1 MPLPNGLLW
10 RSRRAPL
17 RLSPLLGRAKAACF
31 GHAGHRNAELGVC
44 VDTEARPFVRV
55 QIDAVPGPVRLS
67 GSPGRWN
74 DGGVRLGILCGGG
87 PAPGMN
93 SVISA
98 ATIEA
103 RNSGWD
109 VLGIMDG
116 FQHLIEGRIEEARPL
131 FITDVSRIQLE
142 GGSIIRTS
150 RANPTVRDEDAADP
164 GWRLNACLKSLQKLG
179 IDALVT
185 IGGDDTA
192 FSASR
197 LAEAAGG
204 GLRVAHVPK
213 TIDNDLPLP
222 GGAPTFGFETARS
235 VGVQLVSN
243 LMTDAITTQRWY
255 LVVAMGRSAGHLALG
270 IGKSAGATL
279 TVIAEEFP
287 RDEPIRLSRLVDVL
301 ETSMLKRIAHGR
313 PFGVAVL
320 AEGIGLR
327 LPQDELQRAMP
338 EVERDEHGNV
348 RLAELELDRLLAKQV
363 KDRFKE
369 RGQDVTV
376 EGKNIGYELRC
387 APPIPFDIEY
397 TRDLGYGAVDY
408 LKRLLE
414 GDEPCMIT
422 IQEGHMVPLPFGS
435 FSAPEKG
442 RVRIR
447 LVNVESSSY
456 RVAREYMIRLDREDL
471 EDPERLR
478 PIAEASGLTP
488 KAFRDRYGYLAEG

>member
-1 MPLPNGLLW
+1 
-10 RSRRAPL
+10 
-17 RLSPLLGRAKAACF
+17 
-31 GHAGHRNAELGVC
+31 
-44 VDTEARPFVRV
+44 
-55 QIDAVPGPVRLS
+55 
-67 GSPGRWN
+67 
-74 DGGVRLGILCGGG
+74 
-87 PAPGMN
+87 MN

-116 FQHLIEGRIEEARPL
+116 FQHLIEGRTEEVRPL
-131 FITDVSRIQLE
+131 QITDVSRIHVQ
-142 GGSIIRTS
+142 GGSVIRTS
-150 RANPTVRDEDAADP
+150 RANPTARDEDAGDP
-164 GWRLNACLKSLQKLG
+164 DWRLHACLASLDKLG
-179 IDALVT
+179 IGALVT

-204 GLRVAHVPK
+204 RLLVAHVPK

-222 GGAPTFGFETARS
+222 DGKPTFGFETARS
-235 VGVQLVSN
+235 VGVELADN
-243 LMTDAITTQRWY
+243 LMADAMTTQRWY

-270 IGKSAGATL
+270 IGKAAGATL

-287 RDEPIRLSRLVDVL
+287 DGEPIRLSHLVDVV

-327 LPQDELQRAMP
+327 LHQDDLREAMP

-348 RLAELELDRLLAKQV
+348 RLAELELDRLLAKLV
-363 KDRFKE
+363 KDRFRE
-369 RGQDVTV
+369 RGSKVTV

-397 TRDLGYGAVDY
+397 TRDLGYGAVEY
-408 LKRLLE
+408 LKRVTQSGE
-414 GDEPCMIT
+414 AGGMIT
-422 IQEGHMVPLPFGS
+422 IQDGHMVPAPFGS
-435 FSAPEKG
+435 FTDPRTG
-442 RVRIR
+442 RVRVRI
-447 LVNVESSSY
+447 VNVGSSSY

-471 EDPERLR
+471 NDPARLG
-478 PIAEASGLTP
+478 PIAAAAGLAP
-488 KAFRDRYGYLAEG
+488 SAFRDRYGYLTDG

>member
-1 MPLPNGLLW
+1 MIISW
-10 RSRRAPL
+10 
-17 RLSPLLGRAKAACF
+17 
-31 GHAGHRNAELGVC
+31 
-44 VDTEARPFVRV
+44 
-55 QIDAVPGPVRLS
+55 IDAVRAVARRAAGIRDTAWLRGPGPARLP
-67 GSPGRWN
+67 GSSCCWD
-74 DGGVRLGILCGGG
+74 DGGVKLGILCGGG

-116 FQHLIEGRIEEARPL
+116 FEHLIEGRIEEARPL
-131 FITDVSRIQLE
+131 SITDVSRIHVL
-142 GGSIIRTS
+142 GGSVIRTS

-164 GWRLNACLKSLQKLG
+164 DWRLHACLESLQKLG

-222 GGAPTFGFETARS
+222 GGIPTFGFETARS
-235 VGVQLVSN
+235 VGVQLVNN
-243 LMTDAITTQRWY
+243 LMTDAMTTQRWY

-270 IGKSAGATL
+270 IAKSAGATVA
-279 TVIAEEFP
+279 VIGEEFP
-287 RDEPIRLSRLVDVL
+287 GDEPIPLARLVDVL

-327 LPQDELQRAMP
+327 LPPDELARAMP
-338 EVERDEHGNV
+338 DVELDEHGHV

-363 KDRFKE
+363 KDRFKA
-369 RGQDVTV
+369 RGQSVTV

-397 TRDLGYGAVDY
+397 TRDLGYSAVDY
-408 LKRLLE
+408 LKQILR
-414 GDEPCMIT
+414 GGEPGGMIT
-422 IQEGHMVPLPFGS
+422 IQEGHMVALPFGS
-435 FSAPEKG
+435 FNHPETG

-447 LVNVESSSY
+447 LVNCESSSY

-471 EDPERLR
+471 EDPDKLR
-478 PIAEASGLTP
+478 PIAAAAGLRP
-488 KAFRDRYGYLAEG
+488 EAFRDRYGYLAKS

>member
-1 MPLPNGLLW
+1 M
-10 RSRRAPL
+10 
-17 RLSPLLGRAKAACF
+17 
-31 GHAGHRNAELGVC
+31 
-44 VDTEARPFVRV
+44 
-55 QIDAVPGPVRLS
+55 
-67 GSPGRWN
+67 GS
-74 DGGVRLGILCGGG
+74 VKLGILCGGG

-109 VLGIMDG
+109 VLGILDG
-116 FQHLIEGRIEEARPL
+116 FQHLIEGRTDEVRPL
-131 FITDVSRIQLE
+131 SITDVSRIHLQ

-150 RANPTVRDEDAADP
+150 RANPTVRDENAADP
-164 GWRLNACLKSLQKLG
+164 GWRLRACLESLHKLE

-197 LAEAAGG
+197 LAEVAAG

-222 GGAPTFGFETARS
+222 GGTPTFGFETARS
-235 VGVQLVSN
+235 VGVQLVSS

-255 LVVAMGRSAGHLALG
+255 VVVAMGRSAGHLAMG
-270 IGKSAGATL
+270 IGKAAGATL
-279 TVIAEEFP
+279 TIIPEEFG
-287 RDEPIRLSRLVDVL
+287 RDEPIRLSHLVDVL

-327 LPQDELQRAMP
+327 LPQDELSKAMP
-338 EVERDEHGNV
+338 DVERDAHGHV
-348 RLAELELDRLLAKQV
+348 RLAELELDRLVAKQV
-363 KDRFKE
+363 KERFRE
-369 RGQDVTV
+369 RGENVTV

-397 TRDLGYGAVDY
+397 TRDLGYGAVAY
-408 LKRLLE
+408 LKRILAA
-414 GDEPCMIT
+414 GQPGGMIT
-422 IQEGHMVPLPFGS
+422 LQEGHMVPLPFGS
-435 FSAPEKG
+435 FSDPETG

-447 LVNVESSSY
+447 LVNTESSSY
-456 RVAREYMIRLDREDL
+456 QVAREYMIRLDHEDL
-471 EDPERLR
+471 ENPDKLL
-478 PIAEASGLTP
+478 PIATAAGLTP
-488 KAFRDRYGYLAEG
+488 QDFRDRYGYLAGGANSAEAR

>member
-1 MPLPNGLLW
+1 V
-10 RSRRAPL
+10 
-17 RLSPLLGRAKAACF
+17 K
-31 GHAGHRNAELGVC
+31 
-44 VDTEARPFVRV
+44 
-55 QIDAVPGPVRLS
+55 
-67 GSPGRWN
+67 
-74 DGGVRLGILCGGG
+74 LGILCGGG

-109 VLGIMDG
+109 VVGILDG
-116 FQHLIEGRIEEARPL
+116 FQHLIEGRIDEVRPL
-131 FITDVSRIQLE
+131 AITDVSRIHLW
-142 GGSIIRTS
+142 GGSILRTS
-150 RANPTVRDEDAADP
+150 RANPTVRDESAADP
-164 GWRLNACLKSLQKLG
+164 AWRLHACLESLRKLD

-192 FSASR
+192 FSASQ

-204 GLRVAHVPK
+204 ALRVAHVPK

-222 GGAPTFGFETARS
+222 GGTPTFGFETARS
-235 VGVQLVSN
+235 VGVQLVSS

-255 LVVAMGRSAGHLALG
+255 VVVAMGRSAGHLALG
-270 IGKSAGATL
+270 IGKAAGATL
-279 TVIAEEFP
+279 TVIPEEFP
-287 RDEPIRLSRLVDVL
+287 RDEPIRLSSLVDIL

-327 LPQDELQRAMP
+327 LPQDELRKAMP
-338 EVERDEHGNV
+338 EVERDEHGHV
-348 RLAELELDRLLAKQV
+348 RLAELELDRLVAKQV

-369 RGQDVTV
+369 RGASVTV

-387 APPIPFDIEY
+387 SPPIPFDIEY

-408 LKRLLE
+408 LKHLAADQP
-414 GDEPCMIT
+414 GGMIT
-422 IQEGHMVPLPFGS
+422 LQEGHMVPLPFGS
-435 FSAPEKG
+435 FTDPETG

-447 LVNVESSSY
+447 LVNTESSSY
-456 RVAREYMIRLDREDL
+456 QVAREYMIRLNREDFA
-471 EDPERLR
+471 DPDKLR
-478 PIAEASGLTP
+478 PMAEAAQLTP
-488 KAFRDRYGYLAEG
+488 EAFRDRYGYLGAG

>member
-1 MPLPNGLLW
+1 LPDV
-10 RSRRAPL
+10 P
-17 RLSPLLGRAKAACF
+17 AA
-31 GHAGHRNAELGVC
+31 
-44 VDTEARPFVRV
+44 
-55 QIDAVPGPVRLS
+55 
-67 GSPGRWN
+67 WN
-74 DGGVRLGILCGGG
+74 HERMKMGILCGGG

-103 RNSGWD
+103 RNSGWE

-116 FQHLIEGRIEEARPL
+116 FQHLIDRRTDEARPL
-131 FITDVSRIQLE
+131 SITDVSRIHVQ

-150 RANPTVRDEDAADP
+150 RANPTVRDEGAEDP
-164 GWRLNACLKSLQKLG
+164 EWRLRACLDSLKELE

-197 LAEAAGG
+197 LSEAAGG

-222 GGAPTFGFETARS
+222 GGVPTFGFETARS
-235 VGVQLVSN
+235 VGVQLVNN

-255 LVVAMGRSAGHLALG
+255 FVVAMGRSAGHLALG
-270 IGKSAGATL
+270 IGKSAGATV

-287 RDEPIRLSRLVDVL
+287 AGEPIRLSRLVDVL

-313 PFGVAVL
+313 PFGVAVI

-327 LPQDELQRAMP
+327 LPQDELQQALP
-338 EVERDEHGNV
+338 EMERDEHGNI
-348 RLAELELDRLLAKQV
+348 RLAELELDRMLSRLV
-363 KDRFKE
+363 KDRFRE
-369 RGQDVTV
+369 RGSKVTV

-408 LKRLLE
+408 LKQV
-414 GDEPCMIT
+414 GDGETGGMIT

-435 FSAPEKG
+435 FNDPDTG
-442 RVRIR
+442 RVSIR
-447 LVNVESSSY
+447 SVNVESSSY
-456 RVAREYMIRLDREDL
+456 RVAREYMIRLEREDL
-471 EDPERLR
+471 EDPKLLR
-478 PIAEASGLTP
+478 PIADAAGMTP
-488 KAFRDRYGYLAEG
+488 EAFRERYGALVAA